1 MRREY
6 AKQNKAKRSRRNE
19 KQHLPEST
27 SPFERLACGAAIS
40 PNTEMASCGH
50 PRKHS
55 AVGGQVK
62 KRKASSEMSGYGL
75 VSARI
80 PRSLLEALKASAQ
93 RQGIS
98 IHEAAR
104 RLTDKLPS
112 LTRDDLRTLKEP
124 PREQDSPRVSLYI
137 GWDLLDVLADAAHES
152 DLTNS
157 SIFRRLLYGFLVTKQ
172 VEFVQQNNDWKLK
185 IVSTKHSEYSRS

>member
-1 MRREY
+1 
-6 AKQNKAKRSRRNE
+6 
-19 KQHLPEST
+19 
-27 SPFERLACGAAIS
+27 
-40 PNTEMASCGH
+40 
-50 PRKHS
+50 
-55 AVGGQVK
+55 
-62 KRKASSEMSGYGL
+62 MSGYGL
-75 VSARI
+75 VSVRI

-124 PREQDSPRVSLYI
+124 PGEQDTPRVSLYI
-137 GWDLLDVLADAAHES
+137 GWELFDVLADATHES
-152 DLTNS
+152 NLTNS
-157 SIFRRLLYGFLVTKQ
+157 SIFRRLLHGFLVTKQ
-172 VEFVQQNNDWKLK
+172 IAFVQQDGRWKLK

>member
-1 MRREY
+1 
-6 AKQNKAKRSRRNE
+6 
-19 KQHLPEST
+19 
-27 SPFERLACGAAIS
+27 
-40 PNTEMASCGH
+40 
-50 PRKHS
+50 
-55 AVGGQVK
+55 
-62 KRKASSEMSGYGL
+62 MSGDGL
-75 VSARI
+75 VSVRI

-124 PREQDSPRVSLYI
+124 PREQDSPRVSFLYI

>member
-1 MRREY
+1 
-6 AKQNKAKRSRRNE
+6 
-19 KQHLPEST
+19 
-27 SPFERLACGAAIS
+27 
-40 PNTEMASCGH
+40 
-50 PRKHS
+50 
-55 AVGGQVK
+55 
-62 KRKASSEMSGYGL
+62 MSGDGL

-80 PRSLLEALKASAQ
+80 PRSLLEALKASTQ
-93 RQGIS
+93 RQVIS

-137 GWDLLDVLADAAHES
+137 GWELLDVLADAAHES
-152 DLTNS
+152 GLTNS

-185 IVSTKHSEYSRS
+185 IVSTKHSQYSRS

>member
-6 AKQNKAKRSRRNE
+6 AKQNEAKRSRRHE
-19 KQHLPEST
+19 KQYLPK
-27 SPFERLACGAAIS
+27 SPPPPQRVASRSAIF
-40 PNTEMASCGH
+40 PNAEVASRRN
-50 PRKHS
+50 PQKHS

-62 KRKASSEMSGYGL
+62 KRKARGQMSGDGL
-75 VSARI
+75 VSVRI
-80 PRSLLEALKASAQ
+80 PRSLLEALRASAQ

-98 IHEAAR
+98 LHEAAL

-124 PREQDSPRVSLYI
+124 PREQDSPRVSLHI

-157 SIFRRLLYGFLVTKQ
+157 SIFRRLLLRISCDQ
-172 VEFVQQNNDWKLK
+172 A
-185 IVSTKHSEYSRS
+185 S

>member
-1 MRREY
+1 
-6 AKQNKAKRSRRNE
+6 
-19 KQHLPEST
+19 
-27 SPFERLACGAAIS
+27 
-40 PNTEMASCGH
+40 
-50 PRKHS
+50 
-55 AVGGQVK
+55 
-62 KRKASSEMSGYGL
+62 MSGDGL
-75 VSARI
+75 ISVRI

-137 GWDLLDVLADAAHES
+137 GWDLLDVLADATHES
-152 DLTNS
+152 NLTNS
-157 SIFRRLLYGFLVTKQ
+157 SIFRRLLFGFLVTKQ
-172 VEFVQQNNDWKLK
+172 VGFVQHDGKWKLQ